1 MKIKRVQPR
10 VYKDFAD
17 YIRTIRLALGMNQT
31 DFGEIIGVNQGT
43 ISMWELGVTAPTMDF
58 ASDIIERFGGRLLI
72 ELSTM
77 E

>member
-10 VYKDFAD
+10 VYKDFGD

-43 ISMWELGVTAPTMDF
+43 ISMWELGVTTPTMDF
-58 ASDIIERFGGRLLI
+58 ASDIIERFGGKLLI

-77 E
+77 D